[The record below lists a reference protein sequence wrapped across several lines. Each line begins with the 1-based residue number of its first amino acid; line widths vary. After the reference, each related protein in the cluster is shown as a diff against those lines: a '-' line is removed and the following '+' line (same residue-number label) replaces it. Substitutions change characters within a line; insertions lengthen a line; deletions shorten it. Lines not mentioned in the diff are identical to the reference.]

1 MKPMTETEVTRQLAQ
16 LAAELRYD
24 DIDDEAKSVA
34 RQCLLD
40 WFGVTLAGATETCT
54 SIIADE
60 AQDQGGNPQAT
71 LVGRGVRLASRQAA
85 LVNGTASH
93 AHDYDDVN
101 MALSGHAT
109 VAVAGGL
116 IALAERTDASGR
128 DLLVAFVAGYETAC
142 RVGALVN
149 PSHYAMGFHATATAG
164 TFGAAAACGRLL
176 GLDAEQMARAFGIA
190 GTMAAGLKSQFG
202 TDCKPFHAGRA
213 TEAGMMAAS
222 MARRGFSSRDDILD
236 CEQGFAAT
244 HGKDFRMDAAVGEAP
259 GGGFHVRNNLFKYHA
274 ACYLTHAGIE
284 CGQKIRTEHGI
295 RAQDIATVLFRV
307 DKGADR
313 VCNIAEPST
322 GLETKFSLRMTAAF
336 ALAGIDTAGM
346 TNYDAANAA
355 DPLLCELRDRIK
367 VELVDGRPQTWS
379 ELVLTLNDG
388 RTITVTHDSGI
399 PAADVAEQG
408 QRIEHKFRMLAEPVI
423 GDNRAGALRAA
434 VMDIENQPSV
444 AELMQLA
451 A

>member
-1 MKPMTETEVTRQLAQ
+1 MADTDVTRQLAAS
-16 LAAELRYD
+16 AASLQYD
-24 DIDDEAKSVA
+24 DIDEDAKAVA

-40 WFGVTLAGATETCT
+40 WFGVTLAGATEACT
-54 SIIADE
+54 AILAAE
-60 AQDQGGNPQAT
+60 AEDQGGHAQAT

-116 IALAERTDASGR
+116 IALAERLDACGR

-142 RVGALVN
+142 RVGTLVS

-164 TFGAAAACGRLL
+164 TFGAAAGCGRLL
-176 GLDAEQMARAFGIA
+176 GLDADQMARAFGIA

-213 TEAGMMAAS
+213 TEAGLMAAN
-222 MARRGFSSRDDILD
+222 MAQRGFSSRDDILD
-236 CEQGFAAT
+236 CAQGFAAT
-244 HGKDFRMDAAVGEAP
+244 HATDFRAEKAVGDAP

-284 CGQKIRTEHGI
+284 CGQKLRTEHGI
-295 RAQDIATVLFRV
+295 SPDDISSVVFRV
-307 DKGADR
+307 DSGADK
-313 VCNIAEPST
+313 VCNIPEPST

-336 ALAGIDTAGM
+336 ALAGVDTAGM
-346 TNYDAANAA
+346 TSYDADNAA
-355 DPLLCELRDRIK
+355 DPALCSLRDRIE
-367 VELVDGRPQTWS
+367 VELVDGKPQTWS
-379 ELVLTLNDG
+379 EFLLTMTDG
-388 RTITVTHDSGI
+388 RTISVEHDSGV

-408 QRIEHKFRMLAEPVI
+408 ARIEHKFRMLAEPVI

-434 VMDIENQPSV
+434 VMDIENQPSI
-444 AELMQLA
+444 ADLMQLA

>member
-1 MKPMTETEVTRQLAQ
+1 MADTDVTRQLAAM
-16 LAAELRYD
+16 AAGLRYE
-24 DIDDEAKSVA
+24 DIDEDAKAVA

-40 WFGVTLAGATETCT
+40 WFGVTLAGASEACT
-54 SIIADE
+54 AIVAEE
-60 AQDQGGNPQAT
+60 AEDQGGHPQAT

-116 IALAERTDASGR
+116 IAFAERMDASGR
-128 DLLVAFVAGYETAC
+128 DLLVAFVAGHETAC

-164 TFGAAAACGRLL
+164 TFGAAAACGRLI
-176 GLDAEQMARAFGIA
+176 GLDADQMARAFGIA

-213 TEAGMMAAS
+213 TEAGMMAAT
-222 MARRGFSSRDDILD
+222 MAQRGFSSRGDILD

-244 HGKDFRMDAAVGEAP
+244 HGTDFRADAAVDDAP

-284 CGQKIRTEHGI
+284 CGQKLRTEHGI
-295 RAQDIATVLFRV
+295 SADEIASVRFRV
-307 DKGADR
+307 DRWADR
-313 VCNIAEPST
+313 VCNIPEPAT

-336 ALAGIDTAGM
+336 ALAGVDTAGM
-346 TNYDAANAA
+346 TSYDAANAA
-355 DPLLCELRDRIK
+355 DPGLCGMRDRIE
-367 VELVDGRPQTWS
+367 VELVDDKPQTWS
-379 ELVLTLNDG
+379 ELEFTLHDG
-388 RTITVTHDSGI
+388 RKLTVEHDSGI
-399 PAADVAEQG
+399 PAPDVAEQG
-408 QRIEHKFRMLAEPVI
+408 ERIEHKFRMLAEPVI
-423 GDNRAGALRAA
+423 GGNRAGALRAA

-444 AELMQLA
+444 ADLMQLA